1 MDHIYELL
9 YKVSRVNSPVSK
21 QHFLE
26 SFEDQE
32 TLQRVLRL
40 ALDPF
45 TKFGITDF
53 PEGLEPSGVDPL
65 GVLSGLATRQLTGN
79 AARIALGAAVA
90 GHSPE
95 SQEVFRRIIRKDL
108 RCGVG
113 DKIVERLY
121 PGLLRRFDVMRAD
134 KVRPFKGEYYVEPKY
149 DGLRCLIVAQGS
161 TVTLYSRN
169 GKEFTSSDHLKSQVR
184 EIGAS
189 LGDRVFDGELTSGNF
204 NESSSSV
211 RKKNSSDD
219 SVVLN
224 LFDLLTLSEWRDP
237 QLTYKERR
245 KRLVEHYV
253 QTPNIRLVPSYYV
266 GDNKQAHGKY
276 LEFLDQGYEG
286 AIIKRGEG
294 LYRLKKHHDWM
305 KLKEVNDVDLQV
317 THLVPGEGK
326 YLNMLGAAVVS
337 YRGRNVNIGSGWSD
351 AERVKYWEDPKLLIG
366 KVIEIQYHQE
376 TPDGSLRHPRF
387 AKIREDKS

>member
-9 YKVSRVNSPVSK
+9 HRVSLVNSPVSK

-26 SFEDQE
+26 TFPDQE

-45 TKFGITDF
+45 IKFGITDF
-53 PEGLEPSGVDPL
+53 PTDLEPSQVNPL
-65 GVLSGLATRQLTGN
+65 GVLDGLASRMLTGD
-79 AARIALGAAVA
+79 AARRALGAATA
-90 GHSPE
+90 GYSRE
-95 SQEVFRRIIRKDL
+95 SQEIFRRIIRKDL

-134 KVRPFKGEYYVEPKY
+134 KLRPFKGDYYVEPKY
-149 DGLRCLIVAQGS
+149 DGLRCLIVVQGS
-161 TVTLYSRN
+161 SVTLYSRN

-184 EIGAS
+184 DIGTS
-189 LGDRVFDGELTSGNF
+189 LGDRVLDGELTSGNF

-211 RKKNSSDD
+211 RKKNSQDD

-224 LFDLLTLSEWRDP
+224 LFDLLTLSEWRNP

-253 QTPNIRLVPSYYV
+253 QTPNIQLVPSYWV
-266 GDNKQAHGKY
+266 QNNKQAHDMY
-276 LEFLDQGYEG
+276 LKFLDQGYEG
-286 AIIKRGEG
+286 AIVKKGDG
-294 LYRLKKHHDWM
+294 LYRLKRHHDWM
-305 KLKEVNDVDLQV
+305 KIKEVNDVDLVV
-317 THLVPGEGK
+317 TELIPGEGK
-326 YLNMLGAAVVS
+326 YLEMLGAVVVN
-337 YRGRNVNIGSGWSD
+337 YRGKNVNVGSGFSD
-351 AERVKYWEDPKLLIG
+351 DQRKLFWEQPKLIRG

-387 AKIREDKS
+387 IKIREDKS